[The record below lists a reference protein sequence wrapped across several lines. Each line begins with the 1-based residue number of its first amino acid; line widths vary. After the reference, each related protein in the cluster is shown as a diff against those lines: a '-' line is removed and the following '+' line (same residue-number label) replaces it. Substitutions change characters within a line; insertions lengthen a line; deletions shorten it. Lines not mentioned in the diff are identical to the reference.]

1 MLIECLVGI
10 MALVAASAMEPGD
23 YFAINVPA
31 AQYANLVFEGAS
43 LAPVHLA
50 GIEAAVGETV
60 TGRTGG
66 AVSLAVGMA
75 QIFSAM
81 PGMQGLL
88 AYWYHFAIM
97 FEALFILTTLDAG
110 TRVGRYLLQ
119 DALGHLWKPLGDV
132 RSTAAGAL
140 ASALIVAGWGWFL
153 IQGVRD
159 PLGGINSL
167 WPLFGI
173 ANQLLAAI
181 ALVLATTLLLKHS
194 LSRRESPA
202 IACVALL
209 PLIWLLA
216 VTGTAGFQKI
226 FHPSPRIG
234 FLATV
239 RDLDQRYPA
248 LQRAAES
255 APEDAAAQKALRANR
270 SRRLNNALDVGVTA
284 VFLGLA
290 GLIVTGAVVEWIRLL
305 RGRRMPDSSEEAPEW
320 LPESA
325 LVDGTHR
332 TGWAGIVALG
342 LALLRNWSGQD
353 AVDRTAR
360 QLEANVSQ
368 QLPSQ
373 AVLIPLPEVAEAA
386 RRHNAPIAY
395 VQAAESRLNSPNR
408 CC

>member
-1 MLIECLVGI
+1 
-10 MALVAASAMEPGD
+10 VAKVRASGFDLEPGVMD
-23 YFAINVPA
+23 
-31 AQYANLVFEGAS
+31 S
-43 LAPVHLA
+43 LARQ
-50 GIEAAVGETV
+50 VGEGSLY
-60 TGRTGG
+60 GRTGG
-66 AVSLAVGMA
+66 AATLAVGMA
-75 QIFSAM
+75 NLFSQVTH
-81 PGMQGLL
+81 GRWLDV
-88 AYWYHFAIM
+88 WYHFAIM

-181 ALVLATTLLLKHS
+181 ALVLATTLLLKQA
-194 LSRRESPA
+194 LSRGRSPA
-202 IACVALL
+202 IAAVALV

-216 VTGTAGFQKI
+216 VTGTAGYQKI
-226 FHPSPRIG
+226 FHASPRIG

-239 RDLDQRYPA
+239 RDLDQKLPA
-248 LQRAAES
+248 LQAAAEA
-255 APEDAAAQKALRANR
+255 APGDAAAQKALRVNR
-270 SRRLNNALDVGVTA
+270 SRRLNNALDIGVTA
-284 VFLGLA
+284 IFLALA
-290 GLIVTGAVVEWIRLL
+290 GLIVTGAVVEWVRLL
-305 RGRRMPDSSEEAPEW
+305 GGRRTPDSSEETPLW

-325 LVDGTHR
+325 VAEHR
-332 TGWAGIVALG
+332 GKPGWAGIIAVG

-360 QLEANVSQ
+360 QLEVQ
-368 QLPSQ
+368 VTRDTPSQ
-373 AVLIPLPEVAEAA
+373 AVLIPLPEVAAAA
-386 RRHNAPIAY
+386 RAHNAPIAY
-395 VQAAESRLNSPNR
+395 VEAAEARFNSPNR

>member
-1 MLIECLVGI
+1 V
-10 MALVAASAMEPGD
+10 
-23 YFAINVPA
+23 
-31 AQYANLVFEGAS
+31 
-43 LAPVHLA
+43 
-50 GIEAAVGETV
+50 
-60 TGRTGG
+60 
-66 AVSLAVGMA
+66 
-75 QIFSAM
+75 
-81 PGMQGLL
+81 
-88 AYWYHFAIM
+88 WYHFAIM

-181 ALVLATTLLLKHS
+181 ALVLATTLLLKQA
-194 LSRRESPA
+194 LSRGRSPA
-202 IACVALL
+202 IAAVALV

-216 VTGTAGFQKI
+216 VTGTAGYQKI
-226 FHPSPRIG
+226 FHASPRIG

-239 RDLDQRYPA
+239 RDLDQKLPA
-248 LQRAAES
+248 LQAAAEA
-255 APEDAAAQKALRANR
+255 APGDAAAQKALRVNR
-270 SRRLNNALDVGVTA
+270 SRRLNNALDIGVTA
-284 VFLGLA
+284 IFLALA
-290 GLIVTGAVVEWIRLL
+290 GLIVTGAVVEWVRLL
-305 RGRRMPDSSEEAPEW
+305 GGRRTPDPSEETPLW

-325 LVDGTHR
+325 VAEHR
-332 TGWAGIVALG
+332 GKPGWAGIVAVG

-360 QLEANVSQ
+360 QLEVQ
-368 QLPSQ
+368 VTRDTPSQ
-373 AVLIPLPEVAEAA
+373 AVLIPLPEVAAAA
-386 RRHNAPIAY
+386 RAHNAPIAY
-395 VQAAESRLNSPNR
+395 VEAAEARFNSPNR

>member
-1 MLIECLVGI
+1 M
-10 MALVAASAMEPGD
+10 
-23 YFAINVPA
+23 
-31 AQYANLVFEGAS
+31 ANLFS
-43 LAPVHLA
+43 Q
-50 GIEAAVGETV
+50 V
-60 TGRTGG
+60 THGRWLD
-66 AVSLAVGMA
+66 V
-75 QIFSAM
+75 
-81 PGMQGLL
+81 
-88 AYWYHFAIM
+88 WYHFAIM

-194 LSRRESPA
+194 LARRESPA
-202 IACVALL
+202 IACVALM

-239 RDLDQRYPA
+239 RDLDQKYPA

-255 APEDAAAQKALRANR
+255 APEDAAVQKALRANR

-284 VFLGLA
+284 VFLALA

-305 RGRRMPDSSEEAPEW
+305 RGRRPRIERGCAGVASGIGVGRRDPSHRLGRNFCPGPSPAAQLVGTRRRGPHGPSTRGECLTKTPVTSGVDSPA
-320 LPESA
+320 
-325 LVDGTHR
+325 R
-332 TGWAGIVALG
+332 
-342 LALLRNWSGQD
+342 SG
-353 AVDRTAR
+353 
-360 QLEANVSQ
+360 
-368 QLPSQ
+368 
-373 AVLIPLPEVAEAA
+373 
-386 RRHNAPIAY
+386 
-395 VQAAESRLNSPNR
+395 
-408 CC
+408 